1 MNKRYTNKNKIICFT
16 EILVIHVY
24 ITFFFS
30 PMYLVYRQKLFFPSC
45 ISFKIKKG
53 KTKEK
58 RFLYIGFNR
67 EQRKKKKQK
76 R

>member
-1 MNKRYTNKNKIICFT
+1 MLYGNTSYTCIYNVFG
-16 EILVIHVY
+16 
-24 ITFFFS
+24 FFF

-67 EQRKKKKQK
+67 KQRKKKETKK
-76 R
+76 IEI